1 MPARR
6 WVGVGV
12 VVSSFPPEVDPLLI
26 VFLFNVTFL
35 FALAASSGCAGGNQP
50 RASVSRGQSATAVVA
65 LLSLVVLA
73 ACFVQESTGLL
84 YALVIY
90 AVLIVQFVLFR
101 RRGMLELKELRP

>member
-1 MPARR
+1 
-6 WVGVGV
+6 
-12 VVSSFPPEVDPLLI
+12 
-26 VFLFNVTFL
+26 VT
-35 FALAASSGCAGGNQP
+35 
-50 RASVSRGQSATAVVA
+50 A